1 MLTGEFEILGF
12 DDGFIDDENHH
23 TDSVFFLTFNPYE
36 IGTLMPHTMEQPVL
50 INGDA
55 RTGIILFCDHATN
68 HVPQGY
74 DKLGLANEHFED
86 HIAYDIGAEAV
97 TRKICE
103 LMGVAA
109 VLGPVSRLLIDC
121 NREEDRR
128 SLVPRKSD
136 GVIIPANQDLTTA
149 VIEARKQAYYYP
161 FHDACEQLVA
171 DHVAEGLVPL
181 VLGVH
186 SYTPT
191 MNGEDRAWHAGFL
204 WNKDPRL
211 AQALIGLL
219 ERETDLIIGDNLPYS
234 GADLYYTMQR
244 HGADHGLPQTTL
256 EIRQDL
262 VDDEAK
268 TTEWAALIADLLD
281 ECLSRKDL
289 VQRKYY
295 SK

>member
-1 MLTGEFEILGF
+1 MLTGWFEQLGF
-12 DDGFIDDENHH
+12 DDGFIDDEQHH
-23 TDSVFFLTFNPYE
+23 NRFSSLFALFPYE

-55 RTGIILFCDHATN
+55 RTGIILMCDHATN
-68 HVPQGY
+68 HVPEGY
-74 DKLGLANEHFED
+74 DNLGLTDSNLEE

-97 TRKICE
+97 TRKICD
-103 LMGVAA
+103 LMGVSA

-121 NREEDRR
+121 NREDNRR
-128 SLVPRKSD
+128 SLVPAESD
-136 GVIIPANQDLTTA
+136 GVVIPANQDLTPA
-149 VIEARKQAYYYP
+149 SIEARKQAYYYP
-161 FHDACEQLVA
+161 FHDACERLVA
-171 DHVAEGLVPL
+171 EHVAEGLVPL

-186 SYTPT
+186 SYTPI
-191 MNGEDRAWHAGFL
+191 MNGEGRPWHVGFL

-219 ERETDLIIGDNLPYS
+219 ERETDLAIGDNLPYS
-234 GADLYYTMQR
+234 GADLYHTMQR

-281 ECLSRKDL
+281 ECLSREDL
-289 VQRKYY
+289 IQRQFYT
-295 SK
+295 

>member
-1 MLTGEFEILGF
+1 
-12 DDGFIDDENHH
+12 
-23 TDSVFFLTFNPYE
+23 
-36 IGTLMPHTMEQPVL
+36 MPHTMEQPVL
-50 INGDA
+50 INYEA
-55 RTGIILFCDHATN
+55 RTGIILMCDHATN
-68 HVPQGY
+68 HVPVGY
-74 DKLGLANEHFED
+74 DGLGLDNQHLED

-121 NREEDRR
+121 NREEHRP
-128 SLVPRKSD
+128 SLVPMASD
-136 GVIIPANQDLTTA
+136 GVVVPANQDLTPA
-149 VIEARKQAYYYP
+149 VIAARKKAYYDP

-171 DHVAEGLVPL
+171 DHVSEGLVPR
-181 VLGVH
+181 VIGVH

-211 AQALIGLL
+211 AQAMIGLL

-234 GADLYYTMQR
+234 GKDLYHTMQR

-262 VDDEAK
+262 VDNDAK
-268 TTEWAALIADLLD
+268 TTEWAALIADVLD
-281 ECLSRKDL
+281 ECLSREDL

-295 SK
+295 S

>member
-1 MLTGEFEILGF
+1 MLPG
-12 DDGFIDDENHH
+12 DNNFI
-23 TDSVFFLTFNPYE
+23 PYQ

-50 INGDA
+50 INNQA
-55 RTGIILFCDHATN
+55 RTGIILLCDHATN
-68 HVPQGY
+68 HVPAGY
-74 DKLGLANEHFED
+74 DGLGLDEPHLED

-121 NREEDRR
+121 NREADRP
-128 SLVPRKSD
+128 SLVPAVSD
-136 GVIIPANQDLTTA
+136 GVAIPANQDLTPAA
-149 VIEARKQAYYYP
+149 VAARKKAYYDP
-161 FHDACEQLVA
+161 FHDACERLVA
-171 DHVAEGLVPL
+171 NHIEAGLVPL
-181 VLGVH
+181 IVGMH

-211 AQALIGLL
+211 AQAMIGLL

-234 GADLYYTMQR
+234 GRDLYHTMQR

-262 VDDEAK
+262 LATDAN
-268 TTEWAALIADLLD
+268 TTEWAALIADVLD
-281 ECLSRKDL
+281 ECLSREDL
-289 VQRKYY
+289 VQKKHYT
-295 SK
+295 